1 LLDAAIPSYHDQIGG
16 LRESSTRSSFG
27 REFAEANKEPWKCSK
42 FPKIM
47 DLGQHTPLKRRKL
60 ENGVA
65 HSQAYNLQG
74 DSGDDIFDDYE
85 TVATLPL
92 PTAALQRHA
101 SVDVLS
107 SPPAHI
113 TQPTQIIGKATPA
126 PEVHRAN
133 QSQVQVPASS
143 PFRVPHAVSSPT
155 INYHHQNGKLASNIA
170 PAGTAF
176 RPPFGVANPLPAAAS
191 KFAPVV
197 NISDDDFPTYNGS
210 SDEDSRISR
219 RADIKPST
227 FVAAIPKPSISDGRK
242 KGENRFKE
250 ITANSFY
257 NPLDKPSMST
267 TRPSTLP
274 GYTLNIRNRDENQT
288 TSHVVGMKRSAD
300 VMANAYGGS
309 SGHLPRNAPQTGPA
323 KALPAPEGDIDID
336 DVEDFQLRSKIKRMR
351 NVIPGKS
358 VRACR
363 DALERKRFNY
373 DDAMDLLLSE
383 EQDIYKVDLT
393 ISDGEDP
400 PTAQSLLT
408 KKAPAKQ
415 QVKVKQN
422 IQEKWTATQSGSRNI
437 QPSTSLVATSPPVT
451 APPKARRRL
460 VQGRKQ
466 PSSPITAPPPPPKH
480 QSPIRISS
488 PVGSLQFDSG
498 ETDSGVGSE
507 HDDTEL
513 NRKVLKFFNTCSAFD
528 LADIATISIETAGV
542 LLSTKP
548 FLSLEEIRQIS
559 GEVSVS
565 KNTKKPARRKPIG
578 DKIVDTCLDMLTG
591 YEAVDALVKHCEDI
605 SRPLKEDM
613 KRWGVDVFGGATGG
627 ELELVSFSRDASPR
641 DSGIGTPSSMT
652 MSETEEGDLK
662 KADRKRGLFPQPSN
676 MPATIQLKDYQIVGF
691 NWLYLLFE
699 RKLSCIL
706 ADDMGL
712 GKTCQVIA
720 FFAHLLEKGIKG
732 PHLIIVPG
740 STLENWLREFSVFCP
755 QLHVMPYYAGQSER
769 PHIQDH
775 ILDSRETVNVV
786 ITTYTLAKTKD
797 DNRFLRKL
805 RPVVCVYD
813 EGHLLKNSKSL
824 GYDAYMRIPSQ
835 FRLLLTGTDL

>member
-1 LLDAAIPSYHDQIGG
+1 
-16 LRESSTRSSFG
+16 
-27 REFAEANKEPWKCSK
+27 
-42 FPKIM
+42 M
-47 DLGQHTPLKRRKL
+47 DSVQDTPAKRRKL
-60 ENGVA
+60 GKGIA
-65 HSQAYNLQG
+65 QRSQAYDSQD
-74 DSGDDIFDDYE
+74 DSGDDIFDHYE
-85 TVATLPL
+85 TVATVPV
-92 PTAALQRHA
+92 PKSALQHHT
-101 SVDVLS
+101 SVDILS
-107 SPPAHI
+107 SLPIHV

-126 PEVHRAN
+126 PEGDWPN

-143 PFRVPHAVSSPT
+143 PIREPHVASSSMM
-155 INYHHQNGKLASNIA
+155 NRHQEGKLASIIA

-176 RPPFGVANPLPAAAS
+176 RLPLGVAKAPPAAAS
-191 KFAPVV
+191 KSTPVLD
-197 NISDDDFPTYNGS
+197 IIDDDSPTYNGS
-210 SDEDSRISR
+210 SDEDTQMGR

-227 FVAAIPKPSISDGRK
+227 FVTAFPSTSSSDGIK

-257 NPLDKPSMST
+257 NPLNKAGVAEA
-267 TRPSTLP
+267 RFSTLA
-274 GYTLNIRNRDENQT
+274 GHMLDSRNRNDNQT
-288 TSHVVGMKRSAD
+288 SSHVAATKRSAD
-300 VMANAYGGS
+300 VTANAYGGS
-309 SGHLPRNAPQTGPA
+309 ARHLPKKVQQSGPA
-323 KALPAPEGDIDID
+323 KALPAPEVDIDID

-351 NVIPGKS
+351 NVLSGKS
-358 VRACR
+358 VKACR
-363 DALERKRFNY
+363 DALEKKRFNY
-373 DDAMDLLLSE
+373 DDAMDLIVSE
-383 EQDIYKVDLT
+383 EQDHDQVDLT

-400 PTAQSLLT
+400 STAQSASFT

-422 IQEKWTATQSGSRNI
+422 IQEKWTATQSVSRNI
-437 QPSTSLVATSPPVT
+437 QPSSSLVATSSPVA
-451 APPKARRRL
+451 APPKTRRRL
-460 VQGRKQ
+460 IQGRKQ
-466 PSSPITAPPPPPKH
+466 PSSPIPAPSAPPKYE
-480 QSPIRISS
+480 SPVRISS
-488 PVGSLQFDSG
+488 PARSLSFDSG

-507 HDDTEL
+507 DDDTEL
-513 NRKVLKFFNTCSAFD
+513 KGKVLNFFNTCSALD
-528 LADIATISIETAGV
+528 LADIATITTETAGV
-542 LLSTKP
+542 LLSQKP
-548 FLSLEEIRQIS
+548 FLTLEEIRQIS
-559 GEVSVS
+559 SEAPG
-565 KNTKKPARRKPIG
+565 KNSTKKLARRKPIG
-578 DKIVDTCLDMLTG
+578 EKIVDTCLEMLTG
-591 YEAVDALVKHCEDI
+591 YEAVDKLVNRCEDI

-613 KRWGVDVFGGATGG
+613 KRWGVDVFGGPTGS

-652 MSETEEGDLK
+652 MSETEDGDIR
-662 KADRKRGLFPQPSN
+662 KADRKGGLFPQPSI
-676 MPATIQLKDYQIVGF
+676 MPATVQLKDYQIVGI
-691 NWLYLLFE
+691 NWLSLLFE

-769 PHIQDH
+769 PRIQDQ
-775 ILDSRETVNVV
+775 ILDSRESVNVV

-805 RPVVCVYD
+805 RPIVCVYD

-835 FRLLLTGTDL
+835 FRLLLTGTSLQ